1 MSTKKPKSKV
11 FDAQLFKR
19 LMHYIKPYRGF
30 FILALTT
37 VIGLAVFGAL
47 RPKVLQL
54 AIDQNIEQKFEPGFL
69 NYMLLMLG
77 LLVLEVTCNLLFIYY
92 ASWLGQSVV
101 RDIRI
106 KLFKHILGFKMKYF
120 EEIKA
125 EALKLGISDVH
136 MGNVE
141 IGTNALSTYFSLIF
155 ENADAFGRQWGGGSE
170 YQVKSAEW
178 KALFKRIS
186 EEPSQVYE
194 RVGADLIYEQ

>member
-1 MSTKKPKSKV
+1 MKKPKSKV

-54 AIDQNIEQKFEPGFL
+54 TIDQNIEQKFEPGFL
-69 NYMLLMLG
+69 NYMLLMLW

-106 KLFKHILGFKMKYF
+106 RLFKHILGFKMKYF
-120 EEIKA
+120 DNSSV
-125 EALKLGISDVH
+125 GV
-136 MGNVE
+136 
-141 IGTNALSTYFSLIF
+141 LITRTVTDM
-155 ENADAFGRQWGGGSE
+155 ERIADIFGR
-170 YQVKSAEW
+170 A
-178 KALFKRIS
+178 
-186 EEPSQVYE
+186 VY
-194 RVGADLIYEQ
+194 DF